1 MALETATRR
10 RSRLSMTSL
19 IDVIFLLLLFFMLT
33 STFTKYGE
41 IELISASR
49 GAPSG
54 EDAEKLFLTLRPSGM
69 MLNGTPVDVAA
80 LRERLEVPD
89 GAPPRILLVSL
100 AAETS
105 SQQLVDILTLARGF
119 AGLTPVVLR

>member
-1 MALETATRR
+1 
-10 RSRLSMTSL
+10 MTSL

-41 IELISASR
+41 IELISAGR

-54 EDAEKLFLTLRPSGM
+54 EEAEKLFLTLRPDGM
-69 MLNGTPVDVAA
+69 MLNGTPVDPAE
-80 LRERLEVPD
+80 LRAQLEAPED
-89 GAPPRILLVSL
+89 SPPRILLVSL

-105 SQQLVDILTLARGF
+105 SQQLVDVLTLARGL